1 MPARRIPPEER
12 EIREQL
18 FDRYGGY
25 LSRIDV
31 QTVIG
36 TRNQSV
42 LSEWLS
48 DVPYTT
54 IGKRRKWSAAAIAR
68 KLWANTEV
76 LNVDC

>member
-25 LSRIDV
+25 LSQTDV
-31 QTVIG
+31 KKVLAVA
-36 TRNQSV
+36 NQDILV
-42 LSEWLS
+42 EWLS

-68 KLWANTEV
+68 KLWANTERA
-76 LNVDC
+76 DAS